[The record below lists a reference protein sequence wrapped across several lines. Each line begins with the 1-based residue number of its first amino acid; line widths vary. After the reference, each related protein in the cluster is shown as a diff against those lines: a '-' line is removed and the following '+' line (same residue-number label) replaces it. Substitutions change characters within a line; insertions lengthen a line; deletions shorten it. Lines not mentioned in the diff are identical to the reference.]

1 MYIVKRKMSESH
13 SDKKQ
18 WPLKYGSLL
27 SHTFTTTYIIL
38 FGYTCITLIEAL
50 RTNSV
55 NIRHIMNIET
65 AVSIVAG
72 IVYGTFVEKIKQPT
86 FNLKEIIP
94 MRYMDWM
101 ITTPLILLA
110 IVLFYNHG
118 VNTINYKCYVILIA
132 LNWLM
137 LLFGYLGE
145 QKVISSIQG
154 LIIGFVFFALMVLY
168 MFFFMIPKNAP
179 LAVFIIFCIIWT
191 GYGLAYMLKDE
202 DEKTISYNILDITS
216 KAIFGMVLWMYFGK
230 VLSFSD

>member
-1 MYIVKRKMSESH
+1 MSESH

-18 WPLKYGSLL
+18 EDMRNSLKYGSLL

-55 NIRHIMNIET
+55 NTRHIMNVET
-65 AVSIVAG
+65 AVSMVAG
-72 IVYGTFVEKIKQPT
+72 IVYGTFVDKIKLPT
-86 FNLKEIIP
+86 FQLSEIVP

-118 VNTINYKCYVILIA
+118 PNAINYKCYVILIV

-145 QKVISSIQG
+145 RKVISSIQG
-154 LIIGFVFFALMVLY
+154 LVIGFIFFDLMVLY
-168 MFFFMIPKNAP
+168 MFFFMIPKGAP
-179 LAVFIIFCIIWT
+179 MAVFVIFCIIWT

-202 DEKTISYNILDITS
+202 EEKNIAYNLLDIAS
-216 KAIFGMVLWMYFGK
+216 KAIFGMVLWLYFGK